1 MQENTSLR
9 PLVAVIASGLMLA
22 LTAPVVAQLPDL
34 GQPPE
39 AEEVTDEELNRFVT
53 ALQTVQEI
61 QIETQATMSEAIEAQ
76 GMTEQ
81 RFSEIHNAQRNP
93 EIDLTAE
100 ITEAEEE
107 TYEAVLAQLISLQRG
122 AQEEMQ
128 DAVASEGFNVQRFNE
143 IIMAIQQDQELAQRV
158 QEMLQ

>member
-143 IIMAIQQDQELAQRV
+143 IIMAIQQDPELAQQVR
-158 QEMLQ
+158 EMLQ